1 MADNR
6 KVRYMRLI
14 INALIRGGITFVI
27 MTGIAISMKYKE
39 MDPYQV
45 KSTFIAG
52 LISTAVAAATVIYE
66 IEGWY
71 LTKQSIVHFFI
82 MLITVFPCLIV
93 SGWFPLKTP
102 LDYLKL
108 LGIFMLVGLVLWSIF
123 YVIFS
128 KIVKS

>member
-1 MADNR
+1 
-6 KVRYMRLI
+6 MRLI
-14 INALIRGGITFVI
+14 INAIIRGGITFVI
-27 MTGIAISMKYKE
+27 MTGIAISMKYKG

-45 KSTFIAG
+45 KSTFIAC

-66 IEGWY
+66 IEGWS

-82 MLITVFPCLIV
+82 MLMTVFPCLIV